1 MLPHFPAGVMRAG
14 SARAGTVLLAAA
26 FLNVPL
32 LTWIAE
38 DSHWRGRRLDSRP
51 WPRLLAGAPRLG
63 PAFVLAWADWRRLGR
78 RPAVLAALAVS
89 ALAPALAGAAFT
101 GRAHGWVTA
110 AVLLAGAMAAG
121 TQGTTATRRD
131 TNDPALRRLLG
142 VDAEAALAVRAVL
155 PALLGAAWL
164 ARALALLA
172 LTGEL
177 PGALWP
183 VLGLAAGPGVAAA
196 AVRIARTAPINPAD
210 QGPDAPVTAPPWLL
224 TRAGSVLLGLVATWP
239 TLRAVYAGHVDASTF
254 GAQVVVAAVVL
265 GGYLMLAVR
274 SA

>member
-1 MLPHFPAGVMRAG
+1 MVRAG

-38 DSHWRGRRLDSRP
+38 DSHWRGRRLHSRP
-51 WPRLLAGAPRLG
+51 WPRLAAVAPRRR

-89 ALAPALAGAAFT
+89 TVAPALAGAAFT

-110 AVLLAGAMAAG
+110 ATLLAGAMAAG
-121 TQGTTATRRD
+121 TQGTTAIRRD
-131 TNDPALRRLLG
+131 SNDPALRRLLG
-142 VDAEAALAVRAVL
+142 VDAGTALAARAVL
-155 PALLGAAWL
+155 PALLSAAWL
-164 ARALALLA
+164 TIALALLA
-172 LTGEL
+172 STTEL
-177 PGALWP
+177 PGSLWP
-183 VLGLAAGPGVAAA
+183 VLGLAAGPGAAA
-196 AVRIARTAPINPAD
+196 AALRIARTAPVNPAD
-210 QGPDAPVTAPPWLL
+210 QGPDTPLTAPPWLM
-224 TRAGSVLLGLVATWP
+224 TRAGSVLLGVAGTWP

-254 GAQVVVAAVVL
+254 GAQVIVAAVVL